1 MIVTLKQVEQ
11 AQHEILQVGV
21 DAEIDRWAENLANSE
36 LSLLPD
42 FGAEDDIRVID
53 SLKRILIFGFKV
65 GVNTGRWMKEKQIR
79 SDKWNPF
86 I

>member
-1 MIVTLKQVEQ
+1 MIVTLKQVEE

-21 DAEIDRWAENLANSE
+21 DEEIEKWAENLANSE

-53 SLKRILIFGFKV
+53 SLKRLLIFGFKV
-65 GVNTGRWMKEKQIR
+65 GVNTGRWMKNEETR
-79 SDKWNPF
+79 
-86 I
+86 

>member
-1 MIVTLKQVEQ
+1 MIVTLKQVEE

-42 FGAEDDIRVID
+42 FGSEDDIRVID
-53 SLKRILIFGFKV
+53 SLKRLLIFGFKV
-65 GVNTGRWMKEKQIR
+65 GVNTGRWMKNEETR
-79 SDKWNPF
+79 
-86 I
+86 